1 MAITTEEL
9 IKKYPKIFEQYEG
22 NPSMVNW
29 LDLPKG
35 WISVVDKLC
44 GAVQSYIDNVT
55 RYTEGKTYKT
65 SQVTC
70 TQMKEKFGGLRFYVN
85 GGDNHTDGMIY
96 MAEHLCSLTCQNCGS
111 EKNIGQTK
119 GWITTLCEECGK
131 EESTWKINNT

>member
-1 MAITTEEL
+1 MASKLEEL
-9 IKKYPKIFEQYEG
+9 ILKYPKIFEQYEG

-29 LDLPKG
+29 LDLPEG

-44 GAVQSYIDNVT
+44 EAIQSYIDNVT

-65 SQVTC
+65 PQVTC

-96 MAEHLCSLTCQNCGS
+96 MAEHLCSLTCQKCGS

-119 GWITTLCEECGK
+119 GWIATLCEECGK
-131 EESTWKINNT
+131 EQSTWKMNNE